1 MSTYPNDHVY
11 IMKVKYH
18 TFLAFLANQDNSRVK
33 FFHNGAVVSASEL
46 KSYIRSQYGQNPEWI
61 RCMDGE
67 NHFCEHP
74 KVDQYR
80 VMRCGYTPTYE
91 ETSIRSEISKAV
103 GYKPS
108 ENLSDYESDND
119 DFRSYRR
126 EQKALQARMDRA
138 MDAYNANA
146 SQYPSFER
154 YDSVTDSE
162 IYAVTQW
169 FYDNDRDRGPQ
180 TPNYGSVL
188 DF

>member
-1 MSTYPNDHVY
+1 MSTYPNGHVY
-11 IMKVKYH
+11 IVKVKYH
-18 TFLAFLANQDNSRVK
+18 TFLAFLANQDNSKVK
-33 FFHNGAVVSASEL
+33 FFHNNEVVPAADL
-46 KSYIRSQYGQNPEWI
+46 KPYIRRQYGKNPEWI

-80 VMRCGYTPTYE
+80 VMRSGYTPTYE
-91 ETSIRSEISKAV
+91 ETSIRSQISKAI

-108 ENLSDYESDND
+108 QSLSDYESDND

-126 EQKALQARMDRA
+126 EQKALQKRMDQA
-138 MDAYNANA
+138 MDTYNAVA

-154 YDSVTDSE
+154 YDSVTDDE

-169 FYDNDRDRGPQ
+169 FYNNDRDTQ